1 MYLPQY
7 LVVFFLQICVQY
19 CIDVVAVV
27 EINSI
32 KKRSACE
39 PYKVATAIIIHEDQY
54 ICQQEPLYHN
64 FTYLDWW
71 PRDGATDWDDES
83 GRDGLLTNV
92 VKDHQGMTGIRAP
105 HDTA

>member
-1 MYLPQY
+1 MSPLR
-7 LVVFFLQICVQY
+7 LLLLSLSTK
-19 CIDVVAVV
+19 
-27 EINSI
+27 IN
-32 KKRSACE
+32 
-39 PYKVATAIIIHEDQY
+39 

-83 GRDGLLTNV
+83 GRDCLLTNV